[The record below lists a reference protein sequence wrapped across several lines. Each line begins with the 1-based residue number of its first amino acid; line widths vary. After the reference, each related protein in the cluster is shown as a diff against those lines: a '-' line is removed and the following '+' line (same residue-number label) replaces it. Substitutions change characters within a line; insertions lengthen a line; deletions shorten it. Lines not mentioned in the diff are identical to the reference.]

1 MQLVIP
7 GLVDLPRTDVGAAA
21 VYQVNEAA
29 ALGVYPLVPL
39 PAELDQWGRE
49 VVGGNTPDRVRV
61 LTVAEQETEH
71 GWPITISVS
80 ELVDPETGQATEL
93 RMHFLFRFVEYGGIA
108 VLKATN
114 TQAFEAAFDA
124 LKPLLGHAR
133 PDFSGAELPALALVW
148 SGM

>member
-1 MQLVIP
+1 MKVTRVYTGEDQQSHFEDLEIP
-7 GLVDLPRTDVGAAA
+7 
-21 VYQVNEAA
+21 
-29 ALGVYPLVPL
+29 
-39 PAELDQWGRE
+39 
-49 VVGGNTPDRVRV
+49 
-61 LTVAEQETEH
+61 EQETEH

-80 ELVDPETGQATEL
+80 ELVDLETGQATEL

>member
-29 ALGVYPLVPL
+29 GLGVYPLVPL
-39 PAELDQWGRE
+39 PAELDQWGRD
-49 VVGGNTPDRVRV
+49 VVGGSMPDRVRV
-61 LTVAEQETEH
+61 LAVTEQETEQ
-71 GWPITISVS
+71 GWPITVSVS
-80 ELVDPETGQATEL
+80 ELVDPATGAATEL

-108 VLKATN
+108 ILKATN
-114 TQAFEAAFDA
+114 GQALEAAFDF
-124 LKPLLGHAR
+124 LKPLIGHAR
-133 PDFSGAELPALALVW
+133 PDFSGDDVPALAMIW